1 MEFPARGIAL
11 VNRNLS
17 RGALILALVMLAPH
31 VRLYAQKSY
40 KSFLEM
46 TPAELAKRVPEL
58 KHLVPEPSQSLLPSI
73 LEGVGKAVADFYNNL
88 PNTTCTE
95 RFISAVDT
103 PGETRALYYDTTF
116 NYVALVKPGEDKTRL
131 EEFRTGPKGEKIQ
144 LDSQATIITIG
155 FVSMTA
161 HFHPAYQADSRFL
174 YLGRSAMEGRSTYA
188 VAFAQ
193 RPEVARKTTRAVFKD
208 RTATAFVQG
217 LAWID
222 PESFKILRLR
232 TDIQHPD
239 DTVGLYRETTEIEY
253 FEATFKHEGK
263 VLWLPRQVNVSG
275 QLNNFTF
282 RNRHHYSDYRL
293 FVVETNDSGPPPS

>member
-1 MEFPARGIAL
+1 MEFPARGITL

-17 RGALILALVMLAPH
+17 RGALILALVMLASQ

-40 KSFLEM
+40 KSFLER
-46 TPAELAKRVPEL
+46 TPADLAKQVPEL
-58 KHLVPEPSQSLLPSI
+58 KHLAPATNESLLPSI
-73 LEGVGKAVADFYNNL
+73 LEGVGKAVADFYDNL

-144 LDSQATIITIG
+144 LDSQATVITIG

-161 HFHPAYQADSRFL
+161 HFHPAYQADSRFR
-174 YLGRSAMEGRSTYA
+174 YLGRSAMEGRNSY
-188 VAFAQ
+188 VVVFAQ
-193 RPEVARKTTRAVFKD
+193 RPEVARRTTLAVFKD
-208 RTATAFVQG
+208 RTATSYVQG

-222 PESFKILRLR
+222 PESFRILRLR
-232 TDIQHPD
+232 TDIQQPD
-239 DTVGLYRETTEIEY
+239 DTVGLFRETTEIEY
-253 FEATFKHEGK
+253 FEAAFRHEGK
-263 VLWLPRQVNVSG
+263 TLWLPRQVNVSG
-275 QLNNFTF
+275 QLNNLTF

-293 FVVETNDSGPPPS
+293 FVVETNDSGSPPS